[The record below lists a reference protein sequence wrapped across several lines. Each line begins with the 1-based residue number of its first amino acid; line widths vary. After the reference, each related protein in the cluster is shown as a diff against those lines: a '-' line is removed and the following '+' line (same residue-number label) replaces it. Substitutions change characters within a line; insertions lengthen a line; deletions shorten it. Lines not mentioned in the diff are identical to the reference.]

1 MKTIIFLFLMLIATI
16 SVAQVNQPGSSHNW
30 DSTSLTP
37 SVKSKVFKNYIS
49 DEHPED
55 RFPYINIIIKNLVSS
70 DSLSIF
76 NIIETGDTLIQTCK
90 IDSLDLSKQ
99 LFTGHTG
106 VLSLLIKN
114 NNMHGILVKLMN
126 VSAITGRRPLIRREI
141 RYEPY

>member
-1 MKTIIFLFLMLIATI
+1 MKTIIFLLLMLITTI
-16 SVAQVNQPGSSHNW
+16 SVAQVNKPGSAHNW
-30 DSTSLTP
+30 DSTSLTA
-37 SVKSKVFKNYIS
+37 STKFKIFKNYIS

-55 RFPYINIIIKNLVSS
+55 RFPYINIIIKGLVSS

-99 LFTGHTG
+99 LFTGYSG
-106 VLSLLIKN
+106 RLSLLIKN
-114 NNMHGILVKLMN
+114 NNMHEILVKLMN
-126 VSAITGRRPLIRREI
+126 ESAITGRRPLIRREI